1 MPIGVPVYGAR
12 PNANGAAAMDLDNLT
27 LFKMA
32 LTKMDWASQRQKV
45 LAQNVANADTPDYKA
60 RDLKKLDFRKILEQS
75 APSPVKVTLTNPAHS
90 KGTIPE
96 QEQFSARKPNKPYE
110 ESLDSNEVV
119 IEDQM
124 EKVGQAR
131 GDYNTAVSLMEA
143 QLKMFKTAIDKGG
156 G

>member
-1 MPIGVPVYGAR
+1 M
-12 PNANGAAAMDLDNLT
+12 AAMDLNNLT

-60 RDLKKLDFRKILEQS
+60 RDLKKLDFRKVLEGS
-75 APSPVKVTLTNPAHS
+75 TPAPVAVARTNPMHL

-96 QEQFSARKPNKPYE
+96 QEQFNARKANKPYE
-110 ESLDSNEVV
+110 ESIDANEVV
-119 IEDQM
+119 VEDQM

-131 GDYNTAVSLMEA
+131 ADYTTAVTLMEA
-143 QLKMFKTAIDKGG
+143 QMKMFKTAIDKGG
-156 G
+156 S